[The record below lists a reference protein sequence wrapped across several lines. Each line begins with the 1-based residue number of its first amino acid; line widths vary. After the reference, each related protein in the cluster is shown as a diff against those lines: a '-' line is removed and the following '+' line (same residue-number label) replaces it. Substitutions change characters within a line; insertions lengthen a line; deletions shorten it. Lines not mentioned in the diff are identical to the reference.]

1 MSDGPVFVGLDLGT
15 SSLKGAVVDATGD
28 VVASAEAAY
37 VTERPVPGAAEQWP
51 EDWVAAAAA
60 VVRRLVERAQPS
72 RWEAIGLAGMIPT
85 LITRGGDGR
94 PVGPAI
100 TWEDSRA
107 EAEGTAI
114 RDRHG
119 ADALYR
125 RTGQWVDGRYLLPMF
140 DRIRR
145 DEPDRAAATALLVS
159 AKDQMFGWL
168 TGTVATDPST
178 ATGFG
183 CFDLGTGE
191 WAADLAEAC
200 GAAPPGEGGAGR
212 PELPPIVDPS
222 HAVPLA
228 GPAADRLGL
237 PAGIPVAVGTADS
250 VAGAFGLGAEAEDE
264 VAYIAGTSTVILG
277 VSSEPRFDPGHRFLV
292 TPMAVPGT
300 WGLEMDLVATGTA
313 VAWLAGILGVSDED
327 DVMSL
332 AEQSEP
338 GAGGVGFIPYLGFG
352 EQGALWDPDLRG
364 AVTGLT
370 LGARRADLARALLEG
385 MVLESRRCLSVLEDA
400 GLPRSPIRVGGRV
413 AGSQFFLRALA
424 GATGRE
430 AVGPSRLGEL
440 ASALGAARVAS
451 RSAGSD
457 LGPPTSVPGRR
468 AEPSEQDVQMW
479 AELWERHERARK
491 GVGR

>member
-1 MSDGPVFVGLDLGT
+1 
-15 SSLKGAVVDATGD
+15 
-28 VVASAEAAY
+28 
-37 VTERPVPGAAEQWP
+37 
-51 EDWVAAAAA
+51 
-60 VVRRLVERAQPS
+60 
-72 RWEAIGLAGMIPT
+72 MIPT
-85 LITRGGDGR
+85 LITRDGEGR

-107 EAEGTAI
+107 EAEGAAL
-114 RDRHG
+114 RERQG
-119 ADALYR
+119 GDALYR

-145 DEPDRAAATALLVS
+145 EEPERAAATTVLAS
-159 AKDQMFGWL
+159 AKDQLFGWL
-168 TGTVATDPST
+168 TGAVATDPST

-183 CFDLGTGE
+183 CFDLSTGE
-191 WAADLAEAC
+191 WATDLAEAC
-200 GAAPPGEGGAGR
+200 GAALPGGGEAGR
-212 PELPPIVDPS
+212 PELPPIVDPE
-222 HAVPLA
+222 HTAPLA

-237 PAGIPVAVGTADS
+237 PTGVPVAVGTADS
-250 VAGAFGLGAEAEDE
+250 VAGAFGLGADAENE

-277 VSSEPRFDPGHRFLV
+277 VSAEPLFDPEHRFLV
-292 TPMAVPGT
+292 TPLAVPGT

-313 VAWLAGILGVSDED
+313 VAWLAGILGVGDED

-332 AEQSEP
+332 AEQSKP

-370 LGARRADLARALLEG
+370 LGARREDLARALLEG
-385 MVLESRRCLSVLEDA
+385 IVLESRRCLSVLEEA
-400 GLPRSPIRVGGRV
+400 GLPRSPVRVGGRA
-413 AGSQFFLRALA
+413 AGSLFFLRALA

-430 AVGPSRLGEL
+430 AVGPSRLGEM

-451 RSAGSD
+451 RTAGSD
-457 LGPPTSVPGRR
+457 VGPPTAFPGRR
-468 AEPSEQDVQMW
+468 AEPSEQEVETW
-479 AELWERHERARK
+479 ATLWDRHERARK